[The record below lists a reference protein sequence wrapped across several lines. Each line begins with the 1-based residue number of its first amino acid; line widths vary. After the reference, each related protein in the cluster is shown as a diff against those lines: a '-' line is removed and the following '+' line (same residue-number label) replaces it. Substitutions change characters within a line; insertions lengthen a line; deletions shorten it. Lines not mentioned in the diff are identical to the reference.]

1 MSDDDPV
8 EAFVE
13 GSVEPFGEENE
24 NEQTGPQTRDMEA
37 ELRART
43 GVDAG
48 GNADDDFSEVDADTA
63 TAFWS
68 TVIMVNA
75 GILLMALGPVVY
87 ALRGRALVS
96 LALVV
101 AGVLALVRAYTVYR
115 SFDADDGDEEE
126 SDDGGVDGDDD
137 GDANDTATDATT
149 DEGTVT
155 NDADA

>member
-13 GSVEPFGEENE
+13 GSVEPFDEENE
-24 NEQTGPQTRDMEA
+24 NEQTGPQARDMEA

-43 GVDAG
+43 GAGAG
-48 GNADDDFSEVDADTA
+48 GNADDDLSEVDTETA

-68 TVIMVNA
+68 AVILVNA
-75 GILLMALGPVVY
+75 GILLMALGPIVY
-87 ALRGRALVS
+87 ALRGRLFVS

-115 SFDADDGDEEE
+115 SFDADDGAEEE
-126 SDDGGVDGDDD
+126 ED
-137 GDANDTATDATT
+137 GDADAEDGDTAMDDATET
-149 DEGTVT
+149 AA
-155 NDADA
+155 DADA